1 VLVSWAGQI
10 YLDPVA
16 PKVDGIFLQ
25 STIGESSCFNV
36 L

>member
-10 YLDPVA
+10 YLDPVD
-16 PKVDGIFLQ
+16 PKEGGIFLQ
-25 STIGESSCFNV
+25 STIGEPSCFNV